1 MFQLNDLDREN
12 IFNTVQQGTL
22 THTNKIAEKVAKTA
36 LTEASSVQC
45 LDLAFTDFTSFAN
58 FFSDFLQQ
66 ETVARL
72 RGSHSY

>member
-45 LDLAFTDFTSFAN
+45 LDLAFADFSPLLPI
-58 FFSDFLQQ
+58 FSQTFCSKKRWQ
-66 ETVARL
+66 
-72 RGSHSY
+72 G